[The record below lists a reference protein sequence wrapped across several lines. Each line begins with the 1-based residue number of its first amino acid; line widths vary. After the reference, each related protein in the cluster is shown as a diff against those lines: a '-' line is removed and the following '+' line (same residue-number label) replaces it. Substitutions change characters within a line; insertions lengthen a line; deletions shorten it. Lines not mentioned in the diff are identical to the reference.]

1 MTTGYVLCTYL
12 LPDFGKITET
22 TFRGKALRLN
32 RGFVLLPVWFISG
45 TLAVTWTTYLLAY
58 LFQHAASPLASANI
72 ISMSVFSLVSGLGI
86 YLRTGRRQELYEMQ
100 RLSKLMKKSG
110 QTKEMQA
117 GSKSDALSHKQEKGL
132 SQESLQGFK
141 RVTGWCRTQFSML
154 TAGEVVFIAAVI
166 ALVGRLMWRTFFVSE
181 GTLYVGLS
189 VFSDFAP
196 HLGMIRSFSLGNN
209 FPTAYS
215 HYAGEDIRYH
225 FMFQFLAGNLEFLGL
240 RLDWAFNLPSALSL
254 ISVFLLLYVLAVR
267 LSGSRMAGYLSALF
281 FAFRCSPSFFSY
293 LAEIPKGTSVGDA
306 LRANIGFIGYTTH
319 EDWGLW
325 NLNVYCNQRHLAFGI
340 CALLLVIHLFI
351 PHLYAMAER
360 WKQIQPEE
368 NGMQQNNE
376 GFFATAGTF
385 LKFSLFSAEGWKAE
399 SYLRPVVLG
408 ILLGLTAFW
417 NGATLLATIMVL
429 FMLAVVSDRRV
440 EYLITAIITTVLS
453 LVQNNFFMEGLAVG
467 GAKFQFGFIA
477 ENTTLFGTLDYI
489 VRLTGILFL
498 VLFVAFAV
506 VKGVRRWILVAFS
519 APFVFSFLVSLTID
533 VTVNHKY
540 IMVSIML
547 MNIFAAILLVKLFAM
562 KNTMIRILCCG
573 LVVLM
578 TITGFYDFNM
588 VMKRNHPDYNL
599 KFSMEDP
606 LVEWIDEN
614 TTSQDVF
621 LTPYYALSRAV
632 MGGAMLFEGHG
643 YYPMTAGYDTNKR
656 YALTREMY
664 EASSVRELQ
673 GLIEENGIDYII
685 IDIDARQSMDYE
697 LNEAV
702 FDAAYEKVYVEGDG
716 EWMLSI
722 YDTSKPL

>member
-1 MTTGYVLCTYL
+1 MLGWLYLLICMTTGYVLCTYL
-12 LPDFGKITET
+12 LPDLEKLTET
-22 TFRGKALRLN
+22 SFRGKVIKLN
-32 RGFVLLPVWFISG
+32 RGFLLLPAWFVSG
-45 TLAVTWTTYLLAY
+45 TLVVTWTSYLLAY
-58 LFQHAASPLASANI
+58 MFQIADSPLAVANS
-72 ISMSVFSLVSGLGI
+72 ISLSVFAVVSVLGI
-86 YLRTGRRQELYEMQ
+86 WLQFRR
-100 RLSKLMKKSG
+100 KKEWNMRH
-110 QTKEMQA
+110 QLA
-117 GSKSDALSHKQEKGL
+117 R
-132 SQESLQGFK
+132 F
-141 RVTGWCRTQFSML
+141 
-154 TAGEVVFIAAVI
+154 TAGEIIFLAAVLF
-166 ALVGRLMWRTFFVSE
+166 LVVRLMSRTFFVAE

-209 FPTAYS
+209 FPTVYS

-225 FMFQFLAGNLEFLGL
+225 FMFQFLAGNLEFLGM
-240 RLDWAFNLPSALSL
+240 RLDWAFNLPSALSM
-254 ISVFLLLYVLAVR
+254 ISVFSLLYVLAVR
-267 LSGSRMAGYLSALF
+267 LAGNRAAGYLSALF

-293 LAEIPKGTSVGDA
+293 LAEIPKGTPVRET
-306 LRANIGFIGYTTH
+306 LRSNIGFIGYTTH

-340 CALLLVIHLFI
+340 CALLLVLHLFI

-360 WKQIQPEE
+360 WQKRQAAGH
-368 NGMQQNNE
+368 GML
-376 GFFATAGTF
+376 ATVGDF
-385 LKFSLFSAEGWKAE
+385 LKFSLFSIDGWKAE

-408 ILLGLTAFW
+408 VLLGLTAFW
-417 NGATLLATIMVL
+417 NGATLLATIMIL

-453 LVQNNFFMEGLAVG
+453 LIQNNFFMEGLAVG
-467 GAKFQFGFIA
+467 GAQLQFGFIA

-489 VRLTGILFL
+489 ARLTGILFL

-562 KNTMIRILCCG
+562 KNAVVKMLCIG
-573 LVVLM
+573 LVFLM
-578 TITGFYDFNM
+578 TITGFYDYLT
-588 VMKRNHPDYNL
+588 VIKRNHPDYNL

-606 LVEWIDEN
+606 LVDWIDEN

-656 YALTREMY
+656 YALTKEMY

-685 IDIDARQSMDYE
+685 IDIDARQSMDYT

>member
-1 MTTGYVLCTYL
+1 VIRVLGLFYVIICMTTGYVLCTYL
-12 LPDFGKITET
+12 LPDLEKITET
-22 TFRGKALRLN
+22 SFSGRSIRLN
-32 RGFVLLPVWFISG
+32 RGFVLLPAWFVSG
-45 TLAVTWTTYLLAY
+45 TLVVTWTSYLLAY
-58 LFQHAASPLASANI
+58 MFQTSESALAIADG
-72 ISMSVFSLVSGLGI
+72 ISMSVYAVVSVLGI
-86 YLRTGRRQELYEMQ
+86 LLQIRRKKEWCMKAQLT
-100 RLSKLMKKSG
+100 RLTSG
-110 QTKEMQA
+110 EIVFFT
-117 GSKSDALSHKQEKGL
+117 L
-132 SQESLQGFK
+132 
-141 RVTGWCRTQFSML
+141 
-154 TAGEVVFIAAVI
+154 VVC
-166 ALVGRLMWRTFFVSE
+166 LVCRLMWRTFFVAD

-209 FPTAYS
+209 FPTVYS

-225 FMFQFLAGNLEFLGL
+225 FMFQFLAGNLEFLGM
-240 RLDWAFNLPSALSL
+240 RLDWAFNLPSALSM
-254 ISVFLLLYVLAVR
+254 ISVFSLLYVLAVR
-267 LSGSRMAGYLSALF
+267 LSGIRAVGYLSGVF

-293 LAEIPKGTSVGDA
+293 LAEVPKGASVREA
-306 LRANIGFIGYTTH
+306 LRTNIGFIGYTTH

-340 CALLLVIHLFI
+340 CALLLVLHLFI

-360 WKQIQPEE
+360 WQKRQEMMATGRGVRRSKE
-368 NGMQQNNE
+368 GLVE
-376 GFFATAGTF
+376 TAGGFF
-385 LKFSLFSAEGWKAE
+385 KFSLFSVDGWKAE
-399 SYLRPVVLG
+399 DYLRPVILG
-408 ILLGLTAFW
+408 VLLGLTAFW

-429 FMLAVVSDRRV
+429 FVLAIVSDRRV

-477 ENTTLFGTLDYI
+477 ENTALFGTLDYI
-489 VRLTGILFL
+489 ARLTGILFL
-498 VLFVAFAV
+498 VLFVAFAI
-506 VKGVRRWILVAFS
+506 VKGVERWVLVAFS
-519 APFVFSFLVSLTID
+519 APFVFSFFVSLTID

-547 MNIFAAILLVKLFAM
+547 MNIFAAILLVKLFTM
-562 KNTMIRILCCG
+562 KNVVIKLLCIV
-573 LVVLM
+573 LVFLM
-578 TITGFYDFNM
+578 TVTGFYDYRT
-588 VMKRNHPDYNL
+588 VIKRNHPDYNL

-606 LVEWIDEN
+606 LVDWIDTN
-614 TTSQDVF
+614 TTAQDVF

-632 MGGAMLFEGHG
+632 LGGAMLFEGHG

-656 YALTREMY
+656 YALTKEMY

-673 GLIEENGIDYII
+673 GLIEENEIDYII
-685 IDIDARQSMDYE
+685 IDIDARQSADYE

>member
-1 MTTGYVLCTYL
+1 MLGWLYLLICMTTGYVLCTYL
-12 LPDFGKITET
+12 LPDLEKLTET
-22 TFRGKALRLN
+22 SFRGKVIKLN
-32 RGFVLLPVWFISG
+32 RGFLLLPAWFVSG
-45 TLAVTWTTYLLAY
+45 TLVVTWTSYLLAY
-58 LFQHAASPLASANI
+58 MFQTADSPLAVANS
-72 ISMSVFSLVSGLGI
+72 ISLSVFAVVSVLGI
-86 YLRTGRRQELYEMQ
+86 WLQFRR
-100 RLSKLMKKSG
+100 KKEWNMRH
-110 QTKEMQA
+110 QLA
-117 GSKSDALSHKQEKGL
+117 R
-132 SQESLQGFK
+132 F
-141 RVTGWCRTQFSML
+141 
-154 TAGEVVFIAAVI
+154 TAGEIIFLAAVLF
-166 ALVGRLMWRTFFVSE
+166 LVVRLMSRTFFVAE

-209 FPTAYS
+209 FPTVYS

-225 FMFQFLAGNLEFLGL
+225 FMFQFLAGNLEFLGM
-240 RLDWAFNLPSALSL
+240 RLDWAFNLPSALSM
-254 ISVFLLLYVLAVR
+254 ISVFSLLYVLAVR
-267 LSGSRMAGYLSALF
+267 LAGNRAAGYLSALF

-293 LAEIPKGTSVGDA
+293 LAEIPKGTPVRET
-306 LRANIGFIGYTTH
+306 LRSNIGFIGYTTH

-340 CALLLVIHLFI
+340 CALLLVLHLFI

-360 WKQIQPEE
+360 WRNRKAAGH
-368 NGMQQNNE
+368 GML
-376 GFFATAGTF
+376 ATVGDF
-385 LKFSLFSAEGWKAE
+385 LKFSLFSIDGWKAE

-408 ILLGLTAFW
+408 VLLGLTAFW
-417 NGATLLATIMVL
+417 NGATLLATIMIL

-453 LVQNNFFMEGLAVG
+453 LIQNNFFMEGLAVG
-467 GAKFQFGFIA
+467 GAQLQFGFIA

-489 VRLTGILFL
+489 ARLTGILFL

-562 KNTMIRILCCG
+562 KNAVVKILCIG
-573 LVVLM
+573 LVFLM
-578 TITGFYDFNM
+578 TITGFYDYLT
-588 VMKRNHPDYNL
+588 VIKRNHPDYNL

-606 LVEWIDEN
+606 LVDWIDEN

-656 YALTREMY
+656 YALTKEMY

-685 IDIDARQSMDYE
+685 IDIDARQSMDYT

>member
-1 MTTGYVLCTYL
+1 MLGLLYLLICMTTGYVLCTYL
-12 LPDFGKITET
+12 LPDLEMITET
-22 TFRGKALRLN
+22 TFRGKSIRLN
-32 RGFVLLPVWFISG
+32 RGFVLMPAWFVSG
-45 TLAVTWTTYLLAY
+45 TLIVSWTTYLLAY
-58 LFQHAASPLASANI
+58 LFQTAPSPLAVANSI
-72 ISMSVFSLVSGLGI
+72 ALSVFAVVSALGI
-86 YLRTGRRQELYEMQ
+86 L
-100 RLSKLMKKSG
+100 
-110 QTKEMQA
+110 
-117 GSKSDALSHKQEKGL
+117 
-132 SQESLQGFK
+132 LQFK
-141 RVTGWCRTQFSML
+141 RKKEWNMRHQLSRL
-154 TAGEVVFIAAVI
+154 TAGEIVFLAAVVC
-166 ALVGRLMWRTFFVSE
+166 LVIRLMWRTFFVSD

-209 FPTAYS
+209 FPTVYS

-225 FMFQFLAGNLEFLGL
+225 FMFQFLAGNLEFLGM
-240 RLDWAFNLPSALSL
+240 RLDWAFNLPSALSM
-254 ISVFLLLYVLAVR
+254 ISVFSLLYVLAVR
-267 LSGSRMAGYLSALF
+267 LSGNRLAGYLSALF

-293 LAEIPKGTSVGDA
+293 LAEVPKGTPVRDA

-340 CALLLVIHLFI
+340 CALLLVLHLFI

-360 WKQIQPEE
+360 W
-368 NGMQQNNE
+368 QNRQAVVTGSGSQKNKT
-376 GFFATAGTF
+376 GILATAGEF
-385 LKFSLFSAEGWKAE
+385 LKFSLFSIDGWKAE
-399 SYLRPVVLG
+399 AYLRPVVLG
-408 ILLGLTAFW
+408 VLLGLTAFW

-429 FMLAVVSDRRV
+429 FVLAIVSDRRV

-453 LVQNNFFMEGLAVG
+453 LIQNNFFMEGLAVG

-477 ENTTLFGTLDYI
+477 ENTTLFGTIDYI
-489 VRLTGILFL
+489 ARLTGILFL
-498 VLFVAFAV
+498 VLFAAFAV
-506 VKGVRRWILVAFS
+506 VKGVRRWVLVAFS
-519 APFVFSFLVSLTID
+519 APFVFSFFVSLTID

-562 KNTMIRILCCG
+562 KNAVIKILCCG
-573 LVVLM
+573 LVILM
-578 TITGFYDFNM
+578 TITGFYDYRT
-588 VMKRNHPDYNL
+588 VIKRNHPDYNL

-606 LVEWIDEN
+606 LVDWIDEN

-656 YALTREMY
+656 YALTKEMY

>member
-12 LPDFGKITET
+12 LPDFKKITET
-22 TFRGKALRLN
+22 TFRGTSIRLN
-32 RGFVLLPVWFISG
+32 CGFVLLPAWFVSG
-45 TLAVTWTTYLLAY
+45 TLAVTWTSYLLAY
-58 LFQHAASPLASANI
+58 SFHNFASPLATANI
-72 ISMSVFSLVSGLGI
+72 ISMSVFSLVSVLGI
-86 YLRTGRRQELYEMQ
+86 YLQSGRRKERHMMQQFSKRTESRLRGAEAQAVSKYAELNHTQ
-100 RLSKLMKKSG
+100 SKG
-110 QTKEMQA
+110 VVPR
-117 GSKSDALSHKQEKGL
+117 GL
-132 SQESLQGFK
+132 QWFK
-141 RVTGWCRTQFSML
+141 RIDGWCRRQYSML
-154 TAGEVVFIAAVI
+154 TAGEIVFISAVI
-166 ALVGRLMWRTFFVSE
+166 GLVSLLMWRTFFVKE

-209 FPTAYS
+209 FPTVYS

-225 FMFQFLAGNLEFLGL
+225 FMFQFLAGNLEFLGM
-240 RLDWAFNLPSALSL
+240 RLDWAFNLPSALSM
-254 ISVFLLLYVLAVR
+254 ISVFSLLYVLAVR
-267 LSGSRMAGYLSALF
+267 LAGKRAVGYLSALF
-281 FAFRCSPSFFSY
+281 FAFRCSPSIFSY
-293 LAEIPKGTSVGDA
+293 LAEVPKGTSVWEA
-306 LRANIGFIGYTTH
+306 LRMNIGFIGYTTH

-340 CALLLVIHLFI
+340 CALLLVLHLFI

-360 WKQIQPEE
+360 WQKRQAA
-368 NGMQQNNE
+368 GDRML
-376 GFFATAGTF
+376 ATAGDF
-385 LKFSLFSAEGWKAE
+385 LKFSLFSADGWKAE

-408 ILLGLTAFW
+408 VLLGLTAFW

-429 FMLAVVSDRRV
+429 FVLAIVSDRRV
-440 EYLITAIITTVLS
+440 EYLITAVITTVLS
-453 LVQNNFFMEGLAVG
+453 LIQNNFFMEGLAVG

-477 ENTTLFGTLDYI
+477 ENTTMFGTLDYI

-498 VLFVAFAV
+498 VLFAAFAV
-506 VKGVRRWILVAFS
+506 VKGVRRWILVAFA

-547 MNIFAAILLVKLFAM
+547 MNIFAAILLVKLFTM

-573 LVVLM
+573 IIVLM
-578 TITGFYDFNM
+578 TITGFYDFCT
-588 VMKRNHPDYNL
+588 VMKRNHPNYNL
-599 KFSMEDP
+599 QFAMEDP

-656 YALTREMY
+656 YALTKEMY

-716 EWMLSI
+716 EWLLSI
-722 YDTSKPL
+722 YDTAKPL

>member
-12 LPDFGKITET
+12 LPDLEKITET
-22 TFRGKALRLN
+22 TFRGNTIRLS
-32 RGFVLLPVWFISG
+32 RGFVLLPAWFVSG
-45 TLAVTWTTYLLAY
+45 TLAVTWTTYLLAF
-58 LFQHAASPLASANI
+58 LFQRSDSPLIPANAL
-72 ISMSVFSLVSGLGI
+72 SMSVYAVVSVLGI
-86 YLRTGRRQELYEMQ
+86 WLQFRRKREGNLRNQL
-100 RLSKLMKKSG
+100 
-110 QTKEMQA
+110 
-117 GSKSDALSHKQEKGL
+117 AL
-132 SQESLQGFK
+132 
-141 RVTGWCRTQFSML
+141 L
-154 TAGEVVFIAAVI
+154 TAGEILFLTAVVC
-166 ALVGRLMWRTFFVSE
+166 LVGSLMWRTFFVSDE
-181 GTLYVGLS
+181 TLYVGLS

-209 FPTAYS
+209 FPTVYS

-225 FMFQFLAGNLEFLGL
+225 FMFQFLAGNLEFLGM

-254 ISVFLLLYVLAVR
+254 ISVFSLLYVLAVR
-267 LSGSRMAGYLSALF
+267 LSGIRLVGYLSALL

-293 LAEIPKGTSVGDA
+293 LAEIPKGTSVLEA
-306 LRANIGFIGYTTH
+306 LANNIGFIGYTTH

-340 CALLLVIHLFI
+340 CALLLVLHLFL
-351 PHLYAMAER
+351 PHLFAMAER
-360 WKQIQPEE
+360 WQNRQMAGSNVQKKQQ
-368 NGMQQNNE
+368 GL
-376 GFFATAGTF
+376 FATAGEF
-385 LKFSLFSAEGWKAE
+385 LKFSLFSVEGWKAE
-399 SYLRPVVLG
+399 AYLRPAVLG
-408 ILLGLTAFW
+408 VLLGLTAFW

-429 FMLAVVSDRRV
+429 FVLAMVSDRRI

-453 LVQNNFFMEGLAVG
+453 LIQNNFFMEGLAVG

-489 VRLTGILFL
+489 ARLTGILFL
-498 VLFVAFAV
+498 VLFAAFAV
-506 VKGVRRWILVAFS
+506 VKGVKRWVLVAFA
-519 APFVFSFLVSLTID
+519 APFVFSFCVSLTVD

-540 IMVSIML
+540 IMVSVML
-547 MNIFAAILLVKLFAM
+547 MNIFAAILLVKLFSM
-562 KNTMIRILCCG
+562 KNSVIRILCCG
-573 LVVLM
+573 IVVLM
-578 TITGFYDFNM
+578 TITGFYDFCT
-588 VMKRNHPDYNL
+588 VMKRNHPNYNL
-599 KFSMEDP
+599 QFATEDP

-632 MGGAMLFEGHG
+632 LGGAMLFEGHA

-685 IDIDARQSMDYE
+685 IDIDARQSADYE

-702 FDAAYEKVYVEGDG
+702 FDAAYEKVYAEGDG

-722 YDTSKPL
+722 YDTSRPLTTE

>member
-1 MTTGYVLCTYL
+1 MLGVFYLLICMTTGYVLCTYL
-12 LPDFGKITET
+12 LPDLEKITET
-22 TFRGKALRLN
+22 TFRGNPFEVN
-32 RGFVLLPVWFISG
+32 RGFVLIPAWFFSG
-45 TLAVTWTTYLLAY
+45 TLVVTWTTYLLAY
-58 LFQHAASPLASANI
+58 LFQRSASPLTVANAV
-72 ISMSVFSLVSGLGI
+72 SMSIFTIVSVLGI
-86 YLRTGRRQELYEMQ
+86 LLQIR
-100 RLSKLMKKSG
+100 K
-110 QTKEMQA
+110 
-117 GSKSDALSHKQEKGL
+117 KQEWSLRHQLSRLTKG
-132 SQESLQGFK
+132 EI
-141 RVTGWCRTQFSML
+141 
-154 TAGEVVFIAAVI
+154 VFLLAVGY
-166 ALVGRLMWRTFFVSE
+166 LVCRLMWRTFFVKE
-181 GTLYVGLS
+181 GVLSVGLS

-209 FPTAYS
+209 FPTMYS

-225 FMFQFLAGNLEFLGL
+225 FMFQFLAGNLEFLGM

-254 ISVFLLLYVLAVR
+254 ISVFSLLYVLAVR
-267 LSGSRMAGYLSALF
+267 LSGIRAVGYLSALF

-293 LAEIPKGTSVGDA
+293 LAEVPKGMSVRDA
-306 LRANIGFIGYTTH
+306 LWMNIGFIGYTTH

-340 CALLLVIHLFI
+340 CALLLVLHLFI
-351 PHLYAMAER
+351 PHLYVMAER
-360 WKQIQPEE
+360 WQRR
-368 NGMQQNNE
+368 E
-376 GFFATAGTF
+376 GLLTDTESGACEAHAGRRVNVAMNF
-385 LKFSLFSAEGWKAE
+385 LQFSLFSADGWKAE

-408 ILLGLTAFW
+408 VLLGLTAFW

-429 FMLAVVSDRRV
+429 FVLAMVSDRRL
-440 EYLITAIITTVLS
+440 EYLITAILTTLLS

-489 VRLTGILFL
+489 ARLTGVLFL

-506 VKGVRRWILVAFS
+506 VKGVKRWILVAFS
-519 APFVFSFLVSLTID
+519 APFVFSFLVSLTVD

-547 MNIFAAILLVKLFAM
+547 MNIFAAILIVKLFVM
-562 KNTMIRILCCG
+562 KNIAMRILCVG

-578 TITGFYDFNM
+578 TITGFYDYRT
-588 VMKRNHPDYNL
+588 VIKRNHPDYNL

-606 LVEWIDEN
+606 LVDWIDEN

-656 YALTREMY
+656 YALTKEMY

-685 IDIDARQSMDYE
+685 IDIDARQSQDYA

-722 YDTSKPL
+722 YDTSRPL

>member
-1 MTTGYVLCTYL
+1 MLGLLYLLICMTTGYVLCTYL
-12 LPDFGKITET
+12 LPDLEMITET
-22 TFRGKALRLN
+22 TFRGKSIRLN
-32 RGFVLLPVWFISG
+32 RGFVLIPAWFVSG
-45 TLAVTWTTYLLAY
+45 TLIVSWTTYLLAY
-58 LFQHAASPLASANI
+58 LFQTAPSPLAVANSI
-72 ISMSVFSLVSGLGI
+72 ALSVFGVVSALGI
-86 YLRTGRRQELYEMQ
+86 L
-100 RLSKLMKKSG
+100 
-110 QTKEMQA
+110 
-117 GSKSDALSHKQEKGL
+117 
-132 SQESLQGFK
+132 LQFK
-141 RVTGWCRTQFSML
+141 RKKEWNMRHQLSRL
-154 TAGEVVFIAAVI
+154 TAGEIVFLAAVVC
-166 ALVGRLMWRTFFVSE
+166 LVIRLMWRTFFVSD

-209 FPTAYS
+209 FPTVYS

-225 FMFQFLAGNLEFLGL
+225 FMFQFLAGNLEFLGM
-240 RLDWAFNLPSALSL
+240 RLDWAFNLPSALSM
-254 ISVFLLLYVLAVR
+254 ISVFSLLYVLAVR
-267 LSGSRMAGYLSALF
+267 LSGNRLAGYLSALF

-293 LAEIPKGTSVGDA
+293 LAEVPKGTPVRDA

-340 CALLLVIHLFI
+340 CALLLVLHLFI

-360 WKQIQPEE
+360 W
-368 NGMQQNNE
+368 QNRQAVVTGSGSQKNKT
-376 GFFATAGTF
+376 GILATAGEF
-385 LKFSLFSAEGWKAE
+385 LKFSLFSIDGWKAE
-399 SYLRPVVLG
+399 AYLRPVVLG
-408 ILLGLTAFW
+408 VLLGLTAFW

-429 FMLAVVSDRRV
+429 FVLAIVSDRRV

-453 LVQNNFFMEGLAVG
+453 LIQNNFFMEGLAVG

-477 ENTTLFGTLDYI
+477 ENTTLFGTIDYI
-489 VRLTGILFL
+489 ARLTGILFL
-498 VLFVAFAV
+498 VLFAAFAV
-506 VKGVRRWILVAFS
+506 VKGVRRWVLVAFS
-519 APFVFSFLVSLTID
+519 APFVFSFFVSLTID

-562 KNTMIRILCCG
+562 KNAVIKILCCG
-573 LVVLM
+573 LVILM
-578 TITGFYDFNM
+578 TITGFYDYRT
-588 VMKRNHPDYNL
+588 VIKRNHPDFNL

-606 LVEWIDEN
+606 LVDWIDEN

-656 YALTREMY
+656 YALTKEMY

>member
-1 MTTGYVLCTYL
+1 MQVPEGMVIRVLGLLYLLICMTTGYVLCTYL
-12 LPDFGKITET
+12 LPDLETITET
-22 TFRGKALRLN
+22 TFRGKKIQLN
-32 RGFVLLPVWFISG
+32 RGFVLLPAWFVSG
-45 TLAVTWTTYLLAY
+45 TLVVTWTTYLLAY
-58 LFQHAASPLASANI
+58 LFQTAAAPLAVANS
-72 ISMSVFSLVSGLGI
+72 ISLSVYAVISVLGI
-86 YLRTGRRQELYEMQ
+86 WLQCRRKKEWNMRHQ
-100 RLSKLMKKSG
+100 LS
-110 QTKEMQA
+110 
-117 GSKSDALSHKQEKGL
+117 
-132 SQESLQGFK
+132 
-141 RVTGWCRTQFSML
+141 RL
-154 TAGEVVFIAAVI
+154 TAGEIIFLAVVVCLVI
-166 ALVGRLMWRTFFVSE
+166 RLMWRTFFVSE

-209 FPTAYS
+209 FPTVYS

-225 FMFQFLAGNLEFLGL
+225 FMFQFLAGNLEFLGM
-240 RLDWAFNLPSALSL
+240 RLDWAFNLPSALSMV
-254 ISVFLLLYVLAVR
+254 SVFSLLYVLAVR
-267 LSGSRMAGYLSALF
+267 LSGNRAAGYLSALF

-293 LAEIPKGTSVGDA
+293 LAEMPKGISVLEA
-306 LRANIGFIGYTTH
+306 LKRNIGFIGYTTN

-340 CALLLVIHLFI
+340 CALLLVLHLFI
-351 PHLYAMAER
+351 PCLYAMAER
-360 WKQIQPEE
+360 WQRRQAAEGE
-368 NGMQQNNE
+368 VRMSQQGMLAAV
-376 GFFATAGTF
+376 GDF
-385 LKFSLFSAEGWKAE
+385 LKFSLFSVDGWRAE

-429 FMLAVVSDRRV
+429 FVLAIVSDRRI
-440 EYLITAIITTVLS
+440 EYLITAIITTALS

-477 ENTTLFGTLDYI
+477 ENTTFFGTVDYI
-489 VRLTGILFL
+489 ARLTGILFL
-498 VLFVAFAV
+498 VLFAAFAV
-506 VKGVRRWILVAFS
+506 VKGVRRWVLVAFA
-519 APFVFSFLVSLTID
+519 APFVFSFCVSLTID

-547 MNIFAAILLVKLFAM
+547 MNIFAAILLVKLFNM
-562 KNTMIRILCCG
+562 KNAVIRILCCG
-573 LVVLM
+573 IIVLM
-578 TITGFYDFNM
+578 TITGFYDYRT
-588 VMKRNHPDYNL
+588 VIKRNHPDYAL
-599 KFSMEDP
+599 QFAMEDP

-621 LTPYYALSRAV
+621 LTHHYALSRAV
-632 MGGAMLFEGHG
+632 LGGAMLFEGHA

-656 YALTREMY
+656 YALTKEMY

-673 GLIEENGIDYII
+673 GLIEENKIDYII
-685 IDIDARQSMDYE
+685 IDIDVRQSADYE

-702 FDAAYEKVYVEGDG
+702 FDAAYEKAYVEGDG

>member
-1 MTTGYVLCTYL
+1 MLGLLYLIICMTTGYVLCTYL
-12 LPDFGKITET
+12 LPDLEKITET
-22 TFRGKALRLN
+22 TFRGNTIRLS
-32 RGFVLLPVWFISG
+32 RGFVLLPAWFVSG
-45 TLAVTWTTYLLAY
+45 TLAVTWTTYLLAF
-58 LFQHAASPLASANI
+58 LFQRSDSPLIPANALS
-72 ISMSVFSLVSGLGI
+72 ISVYAVVSVLGI
-86 YLRTGRRQELYEMQ
+86 WLQFRRKREWTLRNQL
-100 RLSKLMKKSG
+100 
-110 QTKEMQA
+110 
-117 GSKSDALSHKQEKGL
+117 AL
-132 SQESLQGFK
+132 
-141 RVTGWCRTQFSML
+141 L
-154 TAGEVVFIAAVI
+154 TAGEILFLTAVVC
-166 ALVGRLMWRTFFVSE
+166 LVGSLMWRTFFVSDE
-181 GTLYVGLS
+181 TLYVGLS

-209 FPTAYS
+209 FPTVYS

-225 FMFQFLAGNLEFLGL
+225 FMFQFLAGNLEFLGM

-254 ISVFLLLYVLAVR
+254 ISVFSLLYVLAVR
-267 LSGSRMAGYLSALF
+267 LSGIRLVGYLSALL

-293 LAEIPKGTSVGDA
+293 LADIPKGTSVLEA
-306 LRANIGFIGYTTH
+306 LANNIGFIGYTTH

-340 CALLLVIHLFI
+340 CALLLVLHLFL
-351 PHLYAMAER
+351 PHLFAMAER
-360 WKQIQPEE
+360 WQNRQMADSNVRKKQQ
-368 NGMQQNNE
+368 GL
-376 GFFATAGTF
+376 FATAGEF
-385 LKFSLFSAEGWKAE
+385 LKFSLFSVEGWKAE
-399 SYLRPVVLG
+399 AYLRPAVLG
-408 ILLGLTAFW
+408 VLLGLTAFW

-429 FMLAVVSDRRV
+429 FVLAMVSDRRI

-453 LVQNNFFMEGLAVG
+453 LIQNNFFMEGLAVG

-489 VRLTGILFL
+489 ARLTGILFL
-498 VLFVAFAV
+498 VLFAAFAV
-506 VKGVRRWILVAFS
+506 VKGVKRWVLVAFA
-519 APFVFSFLVSLTID
+519 APFVFSFCVSLTVD

-540 IMVSIML
+540 IMVSVML
-547 MNIFAAILLVKLFAM
+547 MNIFAAILLVKLFSM
-562 KNTMIRILCCG
+562 KNSVIRILCCG
-573 LVVLM
+573 IVVLM
-578 TITGFYDFNM
+578 TITGFYDFCT
-588 VMKRNHPDYNL
+588 VMKRNHPNYNL
-599 KFSMEDP
+599 QFATEDP

-632 MGGAMLFEGHG
+632 LGGAMLFEGHA

-685 IDIDARQSMDYE
+685 IDIDARQSADYE

-702 FDAAYEKVYVEGDG
+702 FDAAYEKVYAEGDG

-722 YDTSKPL
+722 YDTSRPLTTE

>member
-12 LPDFGKITET
+12 LPDLEKITET
-22 TFRGKALRLN
+22 TFRGNTIRLS
-32 RGFVLLPVWFISG
+32 RGFVLLPAWFVSG
-45 TLAVTWTTYLLAY
+45 TLAVTWTTYLLAF
-58 LFQHAASPLASANI
+58 LFQRSDSPLIPANALS
-72 ISMSVFSLVSGLGI
+72 ISVYAVVSVLGI
-86 YLRTGRRQELYEMQ
+86 WLQFRRKREWTLRNQL
-100 RLSKLMKKSG
+100 
-110 QTKEMQA
+110 
-117 GSKSDALSHKQEKGL
+117 AL
-132 SQESLQGFK
+132 
-141 RVTGWCRTQFSML
+141 L
-154 TAGEVVFIAAVI
+154 TAGEILFLTAVVC
-166 ALVGRLMWRTFFVSE
+166 LVGSLMWRTFFVSDE
-181 GTLYVGLS
+181 TLYVGLS

-209 FPTAYS
+209 FPTVYS

-225 FMFQFLAGNLEFLGL
+225 FMFQFLAGNLEFLGM

-254 ISVFLLLYVLAVR
+254 ISVFSLLYVLAVR
-267 LSGSRMAGYLSALF
+267 LSGIRLVGYLSALL

-293 LAEIPKGTSVGDA
+293 LADIPKGTSVLEA
-306 LRANIGFIGYTTH
+306 LANNIGFIGYTTH

-340 CALLLVIHLFI
+340 CALLLVLHLFL
-351 PHLYAMAER
+351 PHLFAMAER
-360 WKQIQPEE
+360 WQNRQMAGSNVRKKQQ
-368 NGMQQNNE
+368 GL
-376 GFFATAGTF
+376 FATAGEF
-385 LKFSLFSAEGWKAE
+385 LKFSLFSVEGWKAE
-399 SYLRPVVLG
+399 AYLRPAVLG
-408 ILLGLTAFW
+408 VLLGLTAFW

-429 FMLAVVSDRRV
+429 FVLAMVSDRRI

-453 LVQNNFFMEGLAVG
+453 LIQNNFFMEGLAVG

-489 VRLTGILFL
+489 ARLTGILFL
-498 VLFVAFAV
+498 VLFAAFAV
-506 VKGVRRWILVAFS
+506 VKGVKRWVLVAFA
-519 APFVFSFLVSLTID
+519 APFVFSFCVSLTVD

-540 IMVSIML
+540 IMVSVML
-547 MNIFAAILLVKLFAM
+547 MNIFAAILLVKLFSM
-562 KNTMIRILCCG
+562 KNSVIRILCCG
-573 LVVLM
+573 IVVLM
-578 TITGFYDFNM
+578 TITGFYDFCT
-588 VMKRNHPDYNL
+588 VMKRNHPNYNL
-599 KFSMEDP
+599 QFATEDP

-632 MGGAMLFEGHG
+632 LGGAMLFEGHA

-685 IDIDARQSMDYE
+685 IDIDARQSADYE

-716 EWMLSI
+716 EWRLSI
-722 YDTSKPL
+722 YDTSRPLTTE

>member
-1 MTTGYVLCTYL
+1 MLCTYL
-12 LPDFGKITET
+12 LPDLEMITET
-22 TFRGKALRLN
+22 TFRGKELRLS
-32 RGFVLLPVWFISG
+32 RGFVLLPAWFVSG
-45 TLAVTWTTYLLAY
+45 TLVVTWTTYLLAY
-58 LFQHAASPLASANI
+58 LFQNADAPLAVANGISLSVYAVVSA
-72 ISMSVFSLVSGLGI
+72 LGI
-86 YLRTGRRQELYEMQ
+86 WLQCRRKKEWNMRHQ
-100 RLSKLMKKSG
+100 LS
-110 QTKEMQA
+110 
-117 GSKSDALSHKQEKGL
+117 
-132 SQESLQGFK
+132 
-141 RVTGWCRTQFSML
+141 RL
-154 TAGEVVFIAAVI
+154 TAGEIVFLAAVI
-166 ALVGRLMWRTFFVSE
+166 CLVISLMWRTFFVSD

-225 FMFQFLAGNLEFLGL
+225 FMFQFLAGNLEFLGM
-240 RLDWAFNLPSALSL
+240 RLDWAFNLPSALSM
-254 ISVFLLLYVLAVR
+254 ISVFSLLYVLAVR
-267 LSGSRMAGYLSALF
+267 LSGNRAAGYLSALF

-293 LAEIPKGTSVGDA
+293 LAEIPKGTSVKET
-306 LRANIGFIGYTTH
+306 LSANIGFIGYTTH

-340 CALLLVIHLFI
+340 CALLLVLHLFI
-351 PHLYAMAER
+351 PCLYAMAER
-360 WKQIQPEE
+360 WKCHQDEMITQSAVEKGKKTSD
-368 NGMQQNNE
+368 NRGRRTGNVAMD
-376 GFFATAGTF
+376 F
-385 LKFSLFSAEGWKAE
+385 LRFSLFSFDGWKAE

-429 FMLAVVSDRRV
+429 FVLAMVSDRRI

-453 LVQNNFFMEGLAVG
+453 LIQNNFFMEGLAVG
-467 GAKFQFGFIA
+467 GTKLQFGFIA
-477 ENTTLFGTLDYI
+477 ENTTFFGTVDYI
-489 VRLTGILFL
+489 ARLTGILFL
-498 VLFVAFAV
+498 VLFAAFAV
-506 VKGVRRWILVAFS
+506 VKGVRRWVLVAFS
-519 APFVFSFLVSLTID
+519 APFVFSFCVSLTID

-547 MNIFAAILLVKLFAM
+547 MNIFAAILLVKLFHM
-562 KNTMIRILCCG
+562 KNAVIKLLCCG
-573 LVVLM
+573 LIVLM
-578 TITGFYDFNM
+578 TITGFYDYCT
-588 VMKRNHPDYNL
+588 VMKRNHPNYNL
-599 KFSMEDP
+599 QFAMEDP

-632 MGGAMLFEGHG
+632 LGGAMLFEGHA

-685 IDIDARQSMDYE
+685 IDIDARQSADYE

>member
-1 MTTGYVLCTYL
+1 MLGLLYLIICMTTGYVLCTYL
-12 LPDFGKITET
+12 LPDLEKITET
-22 TFRGKALRLN
+22 TFRGNTIRLS
-32 RGFVLLPVWFISG
+32 RGFVLLPAWFVSG
-45 TLAVTWTTYLLAY
+45 TLAVTWTTYLLAF
-58 LFQHAASPLASANI
+58 LFQRSDSPLIPANAL
-72 ISMSVFSLVSGLGI
+72 SMSVYAVVSVLGI
-86 YLRTGRRQELYEMQ
+86 WLQFRRKREGNLRNQL
-100 RLSKLMKKSG
+100 
-110 QTKEMQA
+110 
-117 GSKSDALSHKQEKGL
+117 AL
-132 SQESLQGFK
+132 
-141 RVTGWCRTQFSML
+141 L
-154 TAGEVVFIAAVI
+154 TAGEILFLTAVVC
-166 ALVGRLMWRTFFVSE
+166 LVGSLMWRTFFVSDE
-181 GTLYVGLS
+181 TLYVGLS

-209 FPTAYS
+209 FPTVYS

-225 FMFQFLAGNLEFLGL
+225 FMFQFLAGNLEFLGM

-254 ISVFLLLYVLAVR
+254 ISVFSLLYVLAVR
-267 LSGSRMAGYLSALF
+267 LSGIRLVGYLSALL

-293 LAEIPKGTSVGDA
+293 LAEIPKGTSVLEA
-306 LRANIGFIGYTTH
+306 LANNIGFIGYTTH

-340 CALLLVIHLFI
+340 CALLLVLHLFL
-351 PHLYAMAER
+351 PHLFAMAER
-360 WKQIQPEE
+360 WQNRQMAGSNVQKKQQ
-368 NGMQQNNE
+368 GL
-376 GFFATAGTF
+376 FATAGEF
-385 LKFSLFSAEGWKAE
+385 LKFSLFSVEGWKAE
-399 SYLRPVVLG
+399 AYLRPAVLG
-408 ILLGLTAFW
+408 VLLGLTAFW

-429 FMLAVVSDRRV
+429 FVLAMVSDRRI

-453 LVQNNFFMEGLAVG
+453 LIQNNFFMEGLAVG

-489 VRLTGILFL
+489 ARLTGILFL
-498 VLFVAFAV
+498 VLFAAFAV
-506 VKGVRRWILVAFS
+506 VKGVKRWVLVAFA
-519 APFVFSFLVSLTID
+519 APFVFSFCVSLTVD

-540 IMVSIML
+540 IMVSVML
-547 MNIFAAILLVKLFAM
+547 MNIFAAILLVKLFSM
-562 KNTMIRILCCG
+562 KNSVIRILCCG
-573 LVVLM
+573 IVVLM
-578 TITGFYDFNM
+578 TITGFYDFCT
-588 VMKRNHPDYNL
+588 VMKRNHPNYNL
-599 KFSMEDP
+599 QFATEDP

-632 MGGAMLFEGHG
+632 LGGAMLFEGHA

-685 IDIDARQSMDYE
+685 IDIDARQSADYE

-702 FDAAYEKVYVEGDG
+702 FDAAYEKVYAEGDG

-722 YDTSKPL
+722 YDTSRPLTTE

>member
-1 MTTGYVLCTYL
+1 MLGVLYLLICMTTGYVLCTYL
-12 LPDFGKITET
+12 LPDLEKLTET
-22 TFRGKALRLN
+22 TFRGNSLKLN
-32 RGFVLLPVWFISG
+32 RGFVLLPAWFFSG
-45 TLAVTWTTYLLAY
+45 TLVVTWTTYLLAY
-58 LFQHAASPLASANI
+58 LFQRSASPLTAANAV
-72 ISMSVFSLVSGLGI
+72 SMSIFAVVSALGI
-86 YLRTGRRQELYEMQ
+86 LLQIRRKQGWSMRHQLSRLTIGEIVFLSAVGYL
-100 RLSKLMKKSG
+100 
-110 QTKEMQA
+110 
-117 GSKSDALSHKQEKGL
+117 
-132 SQESLQGFK
+132 
-141 RVTGWCRTQFSML
+141 VC
-154 TAGEVVFIAAVI
+154 
-166 ALVGRLMWRTFFVSE
+166 RLMWRTFFVKE
-181 GTLYVGLS
+181 GVLSVGLS

-209 FPTAYS
+209 FPTMYS

-254 ISVFLLLYVLAVR
+254 ISVFLLLYVLAIR
-267 LSGSRMAGYLSALF
+267 LSGIRAVGYLSALL

-293 LAEIPKGTSVGDA
+293 LAEVPKGISIRDA
-306 LRANIGFIGYTTH
+306 LWMNIGFIGYTTH

-340 CALLLVIHLFI
+340 CALLLVLHLFI

-360 WKQIQPEE
+360 WQRDAMK
-368 NGMQQNNE
+368 
-376 GFFATAGTF
+376 AAGTETGAATEKKSVAGTVMEF
-385 LKFSLFSAEGWKAE
+385 LRFSLFSVDGWNTE

-408 ILLGLTAFW
+408 VLLGLTAFW

-429 FMLAVVSDRRV
+429 FVLAIVSDRRG

-489 VRLTGILFL
+489 ARLTGILFL

-506 VKGVRRWILVAFS
+506 VKGVRRWILIAFS
-519 APFVFSFLVSLTID
+519 APFVFSFFVSLTVD

-547 MNIFAAILLVKLFAM
+547 MNIFAAILIVKLFAM
-562 KNTMIRILCCG
+562 KNIAMRVLCVG
-573 LVVLM
+573 LVILM
-578 TITGFYDFNM
+578 TITGYYDYRT
-588 VMKRNHPDYNL
+588 VIKRNHPDYNL

-606 LVEWIDEN
+606 LVDWIDEN

-656 YALTREMY
+656 YALTKEMY
-664 EASSVRELQ
+664 EAASVWELQ

-685 IDIDARQSMDYE
+685 IDIDARQSADYE

-722 YDTSKPL
+722 YDTSLPLAVE

>member
-12 LPDFGKITET
+12 LPDLEKITET
-22 TFRGKALRLN
+22 TFFGRSIRIN
-32 RGFVLLPVWFISG
+32 RGFVLFPAWFISG
-45 TLAVTWTTYLLAY
+45 TLIVTWTSYLLAY
-58 LFQHAASPLASANI
+58 VFHNSESALAIANGF
-72 ISMSVFSLVSGLGI
+72 SMSLYAVVSALGI
-86 YLRTGRRQELYEMQ
+86 FLQIRR
-100 RLSKLMKKSG
+100 
-110 QTKEMQA
+110 
-117 GSKSDALSHKQEKGL
+117 
-132 SQESLQGFK
+132 K
-141 RVTGWCRTQFSML
+141 REWCLKNQLPRL
-154 TAGEVVFIAAVI
+154 TAGEIVFF
-166 ALVGRLMWRTFFVSE
+166 ALVICLVCRLMWRTFFVAD

-209 FPTAYS
+209 FPTVYS

-225 FMFQFLAGNLEFLGL
+225 FMFQFLAGNLEYLGM

-254 ISVFLLLYVLAVR
+254 VSVFSLLYVLAVR
-267 LSGSRMAGYLSALF
+267 LSGIRAVGYLSGLF

-293 LAEIPKGTSVGDA
+293 LAEIPKGTSVRDA

-340 CALLLVIHLFI
+340 CALLLVLHLFI
-351 PHLYAMAER
+351 PHLYAMAQR
-360 WKQIQPEE
+360 WQKQGGSEMTYGR
-368 NGMQQNNE
+368 NRM
-376 GFFATAGTF
+376 FATAERF
-385 LKFSLFSAEGWKAE
+385 LKFSLFSIDGWKTE

-408 ILLGLTAFW
+408 VLLGLTAFW

-429 FMLAVVSDRRV
+429 FVLAVVSDRRV
-440 EYLITAIITTVLS
+440 EYLITAVITTLLS

-498 VLFVAFAV
+498 VLLVAFAV
-506 VKGVRRWILVAFS
+506 VKGVERWTLIAFS
-519 APFVFSFLVSLTID
+519 APFVFSFLVSLTVD

-547 MNIFAAILLVKLFAM
+547 MNIFAAILLVKLFTM
-562 KNTMIRILCCG
+562 KNAVIKMLCVG
-573 LVVLM
+573 LVFLM
-578 TITGFYDFNM
+578 TVTGFYDYKT
-588 VMKRNHPDYNL
+588 VIKRNHPDYNL
-599 KFSMEDP
+599 KFAMEDP
-606 LVEWIDEN
+606 LVDWIDEN

-632 MGGAMLFEGHG
+632 LGGAMLFEGHA

-685 IDIDARQSMDYE
+685 IDIDARQSADYE

-702 FDAAYEKVYVEGDG
+702 FDAAYEKVYAEGDG
-716 EWMLSI
+716 DWMLSI
-722 YDTSKPL
+722 YDTSRPLAEQ

>member
-1 MTTGYVLCTYL
+1 MLGLLYLLICMTTGYVLCTYL
-12 LPDFGKITET
+12 LPDLEMITET
-22 TFRGKALRLN
+22 TFRGKSIRLN
-32 RGFVLLPVWFISG
+32 RGFVLIPAWFVSG
-45 TLAVTWTTYLLAY
+45 TLIVSWTTYLLAY
-58 LFQHAASPLASANI
+58 LFQTAPSPLAVANSI
-72 ISMSVFSLVSGLGI
+72 ALSVFGVVSALGI
-86 YLRTGRRQELYEMQ
+86 L
-100 RLSKLMKKSG
+100 
-110 QTKEMQA
+110 
-117 GSKSDALSHKQEKGL
+117 
-132 SQESLQGFK
+132 LQFK
-141 RVTGWCRTQFSML
+141 RKKEWNMRHQLSRL
-154 TAGEVVFIAAVI
+154 TAGEIVFLAAVVC
-166 ALVGRLMWRTFFVSE
+166 LVIRLMWRTFFVSD

-209 FPTAYS
+209 FPTVYS

-225 FMFQFLAGNLEFLGL
+225 FMFQFLAGNLEFLGM
-240 RLDWAFNLPSALSL
+240 RLDWAFNLPSALSM
-254 ISVFLLLYVLAVR
+254 ISVFSLLYVLAVR
-267 LSGSRMAGYLSALF
+267 LSGNRLAGYLSALF

-293 LAEIPKGTSVGDA
+293 LAEVPKGTPVRDA

-340 CALLLVIHLFI
+340 CALLLVLHLFI

-360 WKQIQPEE
+360 W
-368 NGMQQNNE
+368 QNRQAVVTGSGSQKNKT
-376 GFFATAGTF
+376 GILATAGEF
-385 LKFSLFSAEGWKAE
+385 LKFSLFSIDGWKAE
-399 SYLRPVVLG
+399 AYLRPVVLG
-408 ILLGLTAFW
+408 VLLGLTAFW

-429 FMLAVVSDRRV
+429 FVLAIVSDRRV

-453 LVQNNFFMEGLAVG
+453 LIQNNFFMEGLAVG

-477 ENTTLFGTLDYI
+477 ENTTLFGTIDYI
-489 VRLTGILFL
+489 ARLTGILFL
-498 VLFVAFAV
+498 VLFAAFAV
-506 VKGVRRWILVAFS
+506 VKGVRRWVLVAFS
-519 APFVFSFLVSLTID
+519 APFVFSFFVSLTID

-562 KNTMIRILCCG
+562 KNAVIKILCCG
-573 LVVLM
+573 LVILM
-578 TITGFYDFNM
+578 TITGFYDYRT
-588 VMKRNHPDYNL
+588 VIKRNHPDYNL

-606 LVEWIDEN
+606 LVDWIDEN

-656 YALTREMY
+656 YALTKEMY

>member
-1 MTTGYVLCTYL
+1 MLGVLYLLICMTTGYVLCTYL
-12 LPDFGKITET
+12 LPDLEKLTET
-22 TFRGKALRLN
+22 TFRGNPLKLN
-32 RGFVLLPVWFISG
+32 RGFVLLPAWFFCG
-45 TLAVTWTTYLLAY
+45 TLVVTWATYLFAY
-58 LFQHAASPLASANI
+58 LFQCLSSPLMVANAVTMGVFAL
-72 ISMSVFSLVSGLGI
+72 ISVLGI
-86 YLRTGRRQELYEMQ
+86 LLQFKK
-100 RLSKLMKKSG
+100 KLEWNMR
-110 QTKEMQA
+110 
-117 GSKSDALSHKQEKGL
+117 H
-132 SQESLQGFK
+132 
-141 RVTGWCRTQFSML
+141 QFARL
-154 TAGEVVFIAAVI
+154 TAGEVAF
-166 ALVGRLMWRTFFVSE
+166 LVVAGYLVCRLMWRTFFVKE
-181 GTLYVGLS
+181 GVLSVGLS

-209 FPTAYS
+209 FPTMYS

-225 FMFQFLAGNLEFLGL
+225 FMFQFLAGNLEFLGM

-254 ISVFLLLYVLAVR
+254 ISVVSLLYVLAVR
-267 LSGSRMAGYLSALF
+267 LSGIRAVGYLSALF

-293 LAEIPKGTSVGDA
+293 LAEVPKGMSVWDA
-306 LRANIGFIGYTTH
+306 LWMNIGFIGYTTH

-340 CALLLVIHLFI
+340 CALLLVLHLFI
-351 PHLYAMAER
+351 PCLYAMAER
-360 WKQIQPEE
+360 WQKKERLLIE
-368 NGMQQNNE
+368 NGFGESEVHE
-376 GFFATAGTF
+376 GNRVNVALEF
-385 LKFSLFSAEGWKAE
+385 LRFSLFSTDGWKAE
-399 SYLRPVVLG
+399 SYLRSVVLG
-408 ILLGLTAFW
+408 VLLGLTAFW
-417 NGATLLATIMVL
+417 NGATLLAAIMVL
-429 FMLAVVSDRRV
+429 FVLAMVSDRRL
-440 EYLITAIITTVLS
+440 EYLITAIITTLLS

-477 ENTTLFGTLDYI
+477 ENTTLLGTLDYI
-489 VRLTGILFL
+489 TRLTGVLFL

-506 VKGVRRWILVAFS
+506 IKGVRRWILVAFS
-519 APFVFSFLVSLTID
+519 APFVFSFFVSLTVD

-547 MNIFAAILLVKLFAM
+547 MNVFAAILIVKLFSM
-562 KNTMIRILCCG
+562 KNIAMRVLCVG
-573 LVVLM
+573 LVALM
-578 TITGFYDFNM
+578 TITGYYDYRT
-588 VMKRNHPDYNL
+588 VIKRNHPDYNL
-599 KFSMEDP
+599 KFAMVDP
-606 LVEWIDEN
+606 LVDWIDEN

-656 YALTREMY
+656 YALTKEMY

-685 IDIDARQSMDYE
+685 IDIDARQSQDYE

-722 YDTSKPL
+722 YDTSRPL

>member
-1 MTTGYVLCTYL
+1 MLGVLYLLICMTTGYVLCTYL
-12 LPDFGKITET
+12 LPDLEKLTET
-22 TFRGKALRLN
+22 TFRGESMKLN
-32 RGFVLLPVWFISG
+32 RGFVLLPAWFFSG
-45 TLAVTWTTYLLAY
+45 TLVVTWTTYLLAY
-58 LFQHAASPLASANI
+58 LFQHLASPLTAANAV
-72 ISMSVFSLVSGLGI
+72 SMSVFALVSVLGI
-86 YLRTGRRQELYEMQ
+86 LLQIRR
-100 RLSKLMKKSG
+100 
-110 QTKEMQA
+110 
-117 GSKSDALSHKQEKGL
+117 KQEWSMRHQL
-132 SQESLQGFK
+132 SRLT
-141 RVTGWCRTQFSML
+141 TG
-154 TAGEVVFIAAVI
+154 EIVFLAAVGY
-166 ALVGRLMWRTFFVSE
+166 LVCRLMWRTFFVKE
-181 GTLYVGLS
+181 GVLSVGLS

-209 FPTAYS
+209 FPTMYS

-225 FMFQFLAGNLEFLGL
+225 FMFQFLTGNLEFLGL

-254 ISVFLLLYVLAVR
+254 ISVFSLLYVLAVR
-267 LSGSRMAGYLSALF
+267 LSGIRAVGYFSALF

-293 LAEIPKGTSVGDA
+293 LAEVPKGTSVKDA
-306 LRANIGFIGYTTH
+306 LWMNIGFIGYTTH

-340 CALLLVIHLFI
+340 CALLLVLHLFV

-360 WKQIQPEE
+360 WQKRQEMLTV
-368 NGMQQNNE
+368 GAKSARNE
-376 GFFATAGTF
+376 VAERNTVNTAMEF
-385 LKFSLFSAEGWKAE
+385 LRFSLFSADGWKAE

-408 ILLGLTAFW
+408 LLLGLTAFW

-429 FMLAVVSDRRV
+429 FVLAIVSDRRV
-440 EYLITAIITTVLS
+440 EYLITAIITTLLS

-489 VRLTGILFL
+489 ARLTGILFL
-498 VLFVAFAV
+498 VLFAAFAV
-506 VKGVRRWILVAFS
+506 VKGVRRWILIAFS
-519 APFVFSFLVSLTID
+519 APFVFSFFVSLTVD

-547 MNIFAAILLVKLFAM
+547 MNIFAALLIVKLFAM
-562 KNTMIRILCCG
+562 KNTAMRVLCVG

-578 TITGFYDFNM
+578 TITGYYDYRT
-588 VMKRNHPDYNL
+588 VIKRNHPDYNL

-606 LVEWIDEN
+606 LVDWIDEN

-656 YALTREMY
+656 YALTKEMY

-685 IDIDARQSMDYE
+685 IDIDTRQSADYE

-722 YDTSKPL
+722 YDTSRPL

>member
-12 LPDFGKITET
+12 LPDLEKITENT
-22 TFRGKALRLN
+22 YSGRSMRLN
-32 RGFVLLPVWFISG
+32 RGFILLPAWFVSG
-45 TLAVTWTTYLLAY
+45 TLVVTWTSYLLAY
-58 LFQHAASPLASANI
+58 LFQSSQAALAIADG
-72 ISMSVFSLVSGLGI
+72 ISMGVYAVVSVLGI
-86 YLRTGRRQELYEMQ
+86 LLQIKKKKEWCLKGQFA
-100 RLSKLMKKSG
+100 RLTSG
-110 QTKEMQA
+110 EIIF
-117 GSKSDALSHKQEKGL
+117 L
-132 SQESLQGFK
+132 
-141 RVTGWCRTQFSML
+141 
-154 TAGEVVFIAAVI
+154 
-166 ALVGRLMWRTFFVSE
+166 ALVVCLVCRLMWRTFFVSD

-209 FPTAYS
+209 FPTVYS

-225 FMFQFLAGNLEFLGL
+225 FMFQFLAGNLEFLGM
-240 RLDWAFNLPSALSL
+240 RLDWAFNLPSALSM
-254 ISVFLLLYVLAVR
+254 ISVFSLLYVLAVR
-267 LSGSRMAGYLSALF
+267 LSGIRAVGYLSGLL

-293 LAEIPKGTSVGDA
+293 LAEIPKGTSVLDA

-340 CALLLVIHLFI
+340 CALLLVLHLFL
-351 PHLYAMAER
+351 PHLYAMADR
-360 WKQIQPEE
+360 WQKSRTSGQEKSGILQET
-368 NGMQQNNE
+368 GR
-376 GFFATAGTF
+376 F
-385 LKFSLFSAEGWKAE
+385 LRFSLFDLDGWKAE

-408 ILLGLTAFW
+408 VFLGLTAFW

-429 FMLAVVSDRRV
+429 FVLAIVSDRRV

-453 LVQNNFFMEGLAVG
+453 LVQNNFFMKGLAVG

-477 ENTTLFGTLDYI
+477 ENTSLFGTLDYI
-489 VRLTGILFL
+489 ARLTGILFL
-498 VLFVAFAV
+498 VLFAAFAV
-506 VKGVRRWILVAFS
+506 VKGAERWVLLAFS
-519 APFVFSFLVSLTID
+519 APFVFSFFVSLTVD

-547 MNIFAAILLVKLFAM
+547 MNIFAAILLVKLFTM
-562 KNTMIRILCCG
+562 KNVVIKLLCIT
-573 LVVLM
+573 LVFLM
-578 TITGFYDFNM
+578 TVTGFYDYKT
-588 VMKRNHPDYNL
+588 VIKRNHPDYNL

-606 LVEWIDEN
+606 LVDWIDEN
-614 TTSQDVF
+614 TTAQDVF

-632 MGGAMLFEGHG
+632 LGGAMLFEGHG

-656 YALTREMY
+656 YALTKEMY
-664 EASSVRELQ
+664 EASSVQELQ

-685 IDIDARQSMDYE
+685 IDIDARQSADYE

>member
-12 LPDFGKITET
+12 LPDLEMITET
-22 TFRGKALRLN
+22 TFRGKSIRLN
-32 RGFVLLPVWFISG
+32 RGFVLIPAWFVSG
-45 TLAVTWTTYLLAY
+45 TLIVSWTTYLLAY
-58 LFQHAASPLASANI
+58 LFQTAPSPLAVANSI
-72 ISMSVFSLVSGLGI
+72 ALSVFGVVSALGI
-86 YLRTGRRQELYEMQ
+86 L
-100 RLSKLMKKSG
+100 
-110 QTKEMQA
+110 
-117 GSKSDALSHKQEKGL
+117 
-132 SQESLQGFK
+132 LQFK
-141 RVTGWCRTQFSML
+141 RKKEWNMRHQLSRL
-154 TAGEVVFIAAVI
+154 TAGEIVFLAAVVC
-166 ALVGRLMWRTFFVSE
+166 LVIRLMWRTFFVSD

-209 FPTAYS
+209 FPTVYS

-225 FMFQFLAGNLEFLGL
+225 FMFQFLAGNLEFLGM
-240 RLDWAFNLPSALSL
+240 RLDWAFNLPSALSM
-254 ISVFLLLYVLAVR
+254 ISVFSLLYVLAVR
-267 LSGSRMAGYLSALF
+267 LSGNRLAGYLSALF

-293 LAEIPKGTSVGDA
+293 LAEVPKGTPVRDA

-340 CALLLVIHLFI
+340 CALLLVLHLFI

-360 WKQIQPEE
+360 W
-368 NGMQQNNE
+368 QNRQAVVTGSGSQKNKT
-376 GFFATAGTF
+376 GILATAGEF
-385 LKFSLFSAEGWKAE
+385 LKFSLFSIDGWKAE
-399 SYLRPVVLG
+399 AYLRPVVLG
-408 ILLGLTAFW
+408 VLLGLTAFW

-429 FMLAVVSDRRV
+429 FVLAIVSDRRV

-453 LVQNNFFMEGLAVG
+453 LIQNNFFMEGLAVG

-477 ENTTLFGTLDYI
+477 ENTTLFGTIDYI
-489 VRLTGILFL
+489 ARLTGILFL
-498 VLFVAFAV
+498 VLFAAFAV
-506 VKGVRRWILVAFS
+506 VKGVRRWVLVAFS
-519 APFVFSFLVSLTID
+519 APFVFSFFVSLTID

-562 KNTMIRILCCG
+562 KNAVIKILCCG
-573 LVVLM
+573 LVILM
-578 TITGFYDFNM
+578 TITGFYDYRT
-588 VMKRNHPDYNL
+588 VIKRNHPDFNL

-606 LVEWIDEN
+606 LVDWIDEN

-656 YALTREMY
+656 YALTKEMY

>member
-12 LPDFGKITET
+12 LPDLEMITET
-22 TFRGKALRLN
+22 TFRGKSIRLN
-32 RGFVLLPVWFISG
+32 RGFVLMPAWFVSG
-45 TLAVTWTTYLLAY
+45 TLIVSWTTYLLAY
-58 LFQHAASPLASANI
+58 LFQTAPSPLAVANSI
-72 ISMSVFSLVSGLGI
+72 ALSVFAVVSALGI
-86 YLRTGRRQELYEMQ
+86 L
-100 RLSKLMKKSG
+100 
-110 QTKEMQA
+110 
-117 GSKSDALSHKQEKGL
+117 
-132 SQESLQGFK
+132 LQFK
-141 RVTGWCRTQFSML
+141 RKKEWNMRHQLSRL
-154 TAGEVVFIAAVI
+154 TAGEIVFLAAVVC
-166 ALVGRLMWRTFFVSE
+166 LVIRLMWRTFFVSD

-209 FPTAYS
+209 FPTVYS

-225 FMFQFLAGNLEFLGL
+225 FMFQFLAGNLEFLGM
-240 RLDWAFNLPSALSL
+240 RLDWAFNLPSALSM
-254 ISVFLLLYVLAVR
+254 ISVFSLLYVLAVR
-267 LSGSRMAGYLSALF
+267 LSGNRLAGYLSALF

-293 LAEIPKGTSVGDA
+293 LAEVPKGTPVRDA

-340 CALLLVIHLFI
+340 CALLLVLHLFI

-360 WKQIQPEE
+360 W
-368 NGMQQNNE
+368 QNRQAVVTGSGSQKNKT
-376 GFFATAGTF
+376 GILATAGEF
-385 LKFSLFSAEGWKAE
+385 LKFSLFSIDGWKAE
-399 SYLRPVVLG
+399 AYLRPVVLG
-408 ILLGLTAFW
+408 VLLGLTAFW

-429 FMLAVVSDRRV
+429 FVLAIVSDRRV

-453 LVQNNFFMEGLAVG
+453 LIQNNFFMEGLAVG

-477 ENTTLFGTLDYI
+477 ENTTLFGTIDYI
-489 VRLTGILFL
+489 ARLTGILFL
-498 VLFVAFAV
+498 VLFAAFAV
-506 VKGVRRWILVAFS
+506 VKGVRRWVLVAFS
-519 APFVFSFLVSLTID
+519 APFVFSFFVSLTID

-562 KNTMIRILCCG
+562 KNAVIKILCCG
-573 LVVLM
+573 LVILM
-578 TITGFYDFNM
+578 TITGFYDYRT
-588 VMKRNHPDYNL
+588 VIKRNHPDYNL

-606 LVEWIDEN
+606 LVDWIDEN

-656 YALTREMY
+656 YALTKEMY

>member
-1 MTTGYVLCTYL
+1 VIRVLGLLYLLICMTTGYVLCTYL
-12 LPDFGKITET
+12 LPDLEKLTET
-22 TFRGKALRLN
+22 SFRGKVIKLN
-32 RGFVLLPVWFISG
+32 RGFLLLPAWFISG
-45 TLAVTWTTYLLAY
+45 TLVVTWTSYLMAY
-58 LFQHAASPLASANI
+58 LFQSTASPLAVGNG
-72 ISMSVFSLVSGLGI
+72 ISLSVFTVVSALGI
-86 YLRTGRRQELYEMQ
+86 WLQIRR
-100 RLSKLMKKSG
+100 KKEWNMRH
-110 QTKEMQA
+110 QLA
-117 GSKSDALSHKQEKGL
+117 R
-132 SQESLQGFK
+132 F
-141 RVTGWCRTQFSML
+141 
-154 TAGEVVFIAAVI
+154 TAGEIIFLAAVLF
-166 ALVGRLMWRTFFVSE
+166 LVVRLMWRTFFVAE

-209 FPTAYS
+209 FPTVYS

-240 RLDWAFNLPSALSL
+240 RLDWAFNLPSAFSM
-254 ISVFLLLYVLAVR
+254 ISVFSLLYVLAVR
-267 LSGSRMAGYLSALF
+267 LAGNRAAGYLSTLF

-293 LAEIPKGTSVGDA
+293 LAEIPKGTPVRETLQS
-306 LRANIGFIGYTTH
+306 NIGFIGYTTH

-340 CALLLVIHLFI
+340 CALLLVLHLFI

-360 WKQIQPEE
+360 WQQRQTAEH
-368 NGMQQNNE
+368 GML
-376 GFFATAGTF
+376 ATAGEF
-385 LKFSLFSAEGWKAE
+385 VKFSLFSIDGWKAE

-408 ILLGLTAFW
+408 VLLGLTAFW

-429 FMLAVVSDRRV
+429 FMLAVVSDHRV
-440 EYLITAIITTVLS
+440 EYLITAIITTALS

-489 VRLTGILFL
+489 ARLTGILFL
-498 VLFVAFAV
+498 VLLVAFAV

-547 MNIFAAILLVKLFAM
+547 MNIFAAILLVKLFTM
-562 KNTMIRILCCG
+562 KNAVIKILCCG

-578 TITGFYDFNM
+578 TITGFYDYKT
-588 VMKRNHPDYNL
+588 VMRRNHPDYNL

-606 LVEWIDEN
+606 LVDWIDEN

-621 LTPYYALSRAV
+621 LTHHYALSRAV

-656 YALTREMY
+656 YALTKEMF

-685 IDIDARQSMDYE
+685 IDIDTRQSMDYT

>member
-1 MTTGYVLCTYL
+1 MLYLLICMTTGYVLCTYL
-12 LPDFGKITET
+12 LPDLEKLTES
-22 TFRGKALRLN
+22 TFRGNPLTLN
-32 RGFVLLPVWFISG
+32 RGFVLLPAWFFSG
-45 TLAVTWTTYLLAY
+45 TLVVTWMTYLFAY
-58 LFQHAASPLASANI
+58 LFQHSASPLKSANAVA
-72 ISMSVFSLVSGLGI
+72 MSVFSLVSVLGI
-86 YLRTGRRQELYEMQ
+86 LLQFR
-100 RLSKLMKKSG
+100 KKSEWNMRH
-110 QTKEMQA
+110 Q
-117 GSKSDALSHKQEKGL
+117 LS
-132 SQESLQGFK
+132 
-141 RVTGWCRTQFSML
+141 RL
-154 TAGEVVFIAAVI
+154 TPGEIVFLLAV
-166 ALVGRLMWRTFFVSE
+166 AYLVCRLMWRTFFVKE
-181 GTLYVGLS
+181 GVLSVGLS

-209 FPTAYS
+209 FPTMYS

-267 LSGSRMAGYLSALF
+267 LSGIRAVGYLSTLF

-293 LAEIPKGTSVGDA
+293 LAEVPKGMSVRDA
-306 LRANIGFIGYTTH
+306 LWMNIGFIGYTTH

-340 CALLLVIHLFI
+340 CALLLVLHLFI
-351 PHLYAMAER
+351 PCLYAMAER
-360 WKQIQPEE
+360 WQRRQGMPAVDAEQKQSLVR
-368 NGMQQNNE
+368 M
-376 GFFATAGTF
+376 AVDF
-385 LKFSLFSAEGWKAE
+385 LNFSLLSADGWKAE

-408 ILLGLTAFW
+408 LLLGLTAFW

-429 FMLAVVSDRRV
+429 FVLAVVSDRRV
-440 EYLITAIITTVLS
+440 EYLITAVITTVLS
-453 LVQNNFFMEGLAVG
+453 LIQNNFFMEGLAVG

-489 VRLTGILFL
+489 ARLTGILFL
-498 VLFVAFAV
+498 VLFAAFAV
-506 VKGVRRWILVAFS
+506 VRGVRRWVLVAFS
-519 APFVFSFLVSLTID
+519 APFVFSFLVSLTVD

-547 MNIFAAILLVKLFAM
+547 MNIFAAILIVKLFAM
-562 KNTMIRILCCG
+562 KNIAMRILCVG

-578 TITGFYDFNM
+578 TITGYYDYRT
-588 VMKRNHPDYNL
+588 VIKRNHPDYNL

-606 LVEWIDEN
+606 LVDWIDEN

-656 YALTREMY
+656 YALTKEMY
-664 EASSVRELQ
+664 EADSVRELQ

-685 IDIDARQSMDYE
+685 VDIDARQSLDYE

-722 YDTSKPL
+722 YDTSLPLAAE

>member
-1 MTTGYVLCTYL
+1 MAGLLYLLICMTTGYVLCTYL
-12 LPDFGKITET
+12 LPDLERLTET
-22 TFRGKALRLN
+22 TFRGKALRMN
-32 RGFVLLPVWFISG
+32 RGFVLLPAWFFSG
-45 TLAVTWTTYLLAY
+45 TLVVTWATYLLAY
-58 LFQHAASPLASANI
+58 LFQHLASPLAVANAVT
-72 ISMSVFSLVSGLGI
+72 MSVFAVVSAAGILLQVRRKQGWNMRHQLSRLTMGEIVFLFAVGYLV
-86 YLRTGRRQELYEMQ
+86 
-100 RLSKLMKKSG
+100 
-110 QTKEMQA
+110 
-117 GSKSDALSHKQEKGL
+117 
-132 SQESLQGFK
+132 
-141 RVTGWCRTQFSML
+141 C
-154 TAGEVVFIAAVI
+154 
-166 ALVGRLMWRTFFVSE
+166 RLMWRTFFVSD

-209 FPTAYS
+209 FPTIYS

-254 ISVFLLLYVLAVR
+254 ISVFALLYVLAVR
-267 LSGSRMAGYLSALF
+267 LSGIRAVGYLSALL

-293 LAEIPKGTSVGDA
+293 LAEVPKGTSVRDA
-306 LRANIGFIGYTTH
+306 LRMNIGFIGYTTH

-340 CALLLVIHLFI
+340 CALLLVLHLLI
-351 PHLYAMAER
+351 PALYAMAER
-360 WKQIQPEE
+360 WQKRQERL
-368 NGMQQNNE
+368 NGSAAMD
-376 GFFATAGTF
+376 F
-385 LKFSLFSAEGWKAE
+385 LKFSLFSAEGWRAE

-408 ILLGLTAFW
+408 LLMGLTAFW

-429 FMLAVVSDRRV
+429 FVLAIVSDRRV
-440 EYLITAIITTVLS
+440 EYLITAILTTVLS
-453 LVQNNFFMEGLAVG
+453 LIQNNFFMEGLAVG

-477 ENTTLFGTLDYI
+477 ENTTLFGTIDYI
-489 VRLTGILFL
+489 ARLTGILFL
-498 VLFVAFAV
+498 VLFAAFAV
-506 VKGVRRWILVAFS
+506 VKGVKRWILVAFS
-519 APFVFSFLVSLTID
+519 APFVFSFFVSLTMD

-547 MNIFAAILLVKLFAM
+547 MNLFAAILIVKLFAM
-562 KNTMIRILCCG
+562 KNNAVRILCVG

-578 TITGFYDFNM
+578 TITGFYDYRT
-588 VMKRNHPDYNL
+588 VIKRNHPDYNL

-606 LVEWIDEN
+606 LVDWIDEN

-632 MGGAMLFEGHG
+632 LGGAMLFEGHG

-656 YALTREMY
+656 YALTKEMY

-685 IDIDARQSMDYE
+685 IDIDARQSADYE

-722 YDTSKPL
+722 YDTSRPLAAK

>member
-12 LPDFGKITET
+12 LPDLEMITET
-22 TFRGKALRLN
+22 TFRGKSIRLN
-32 RGFVLLPVWFISG
+32 RGFVLIPAWFVSG
-45 TLAVTWTTYLLAY
+45 TLIVSWTTYLLAY
-58 LFQHAASPLASANI
+58 LFQTAPSPLAVANSI
-72 ISMSVFSLVSGLGI
+72 ALSVFGVVSALGI
-86 YLRTGRRQELYEMQ
+86 L
-100 RLSKLMKKSG
+100 
-110 QTKEMQA
+110 
-117 GSKSDALSHKQEKGL
+117 
-132 SQESLQGFK
+132 LQFK
-141 RVTGWCRTQFSML
+141 RKKEWNMRHQLSRL
-154 TAGEVVFIAAVI
+154 TAGEIVFLAAVVC
-166 ALVGRLMWRTFFVSE
+166 LVIRLMWRTFFVSD

-209 FPTAYS
+209 FPTVYS

-225 FMFQFLAGNLEFLGL
+225 FMFQFLAGNLEFLGM
-240 RLDWAFNLPSALSL
+240 RLDWAFNLPSALSM
-254 ISVFLLLYVLAVR
+254 ISVFSLLYVLAVR
-267 LSGSRMAGYLSALF
+267 LSGNRLAGYLSALF

-293 LAEIPKGTSVGDA
+293 LAEVPKGTPVRDA

-340 CALLLVIHLFI
+340 CALLLVLHLFI

-360 WKQIQPEE
+360 W
-368 NGMQQNNE
+368 QNRQAVVTGSGSQKNKT
-376 GFFATAGTF
+376 GILATAGEF
-385 LKFSLFSAEGWKAE
+385 LKFSLFSIDGWKAE
-399 SYLRPVVLG
+399 AYLRPVVLG
-408 ILLGLTAFW
+408 VLLGLTAFW

-429 FMLAVVSDRRV
+429 FVLAIVSDRRV

-453 LVQNNFFMEGLAVG
+453 LIQNNFFMEGLAVG

-477 ENTTLFGTLDYI
+477 ENTTLFGTIDYI
-489 VRLTGILFL
+489 ARLTGILFL
-498 VLFVAFAV
+498 VLFAAFAV
-506 VKGVRRWILVAFS
+506 VKGVRRWVLVAFS
-519 APFVFSFLVSLTID
+519 APFVFSFFVSLTID

-562 KNTMIRILCCG
+562 KNAVIKILCCG
-573 LVVLM
+573 LVILM
-578 TITGFYDFNM
+578 TITGFYDYRT
-588 VMKRNHPDYNL
+588 VIKRNHPDYNL

-606 LVEWIDEN
+606 LVDWIDEN

-656 YALTREMY
+656 YALTKEMY

>member
-1 MTTGYVLCTYL
+1 MLGLLYLLICMTTGYVLCTYL
-12 LPDFGKITET
+12 LPGLEKITET
-22 TFRGKALRLN
+22 TFRGRTIKLN
-32 RGFVLLPVWFISG
+32 RGFVLLPAWFVSG
-45 TLAVTWTTYLLAY
+45 TLVVTWTSYLLAY
-58 LFQHAASPLASANI
+58 LFQTAASPLAIANS
-72 ISMSVFSLVSGLGI
+72 ISMSVFAVVSVFGIWLQFRRKKEWNMRNQLSL
-86 YLRTGRRQELYEMQ
+86 
-100 RLSKLMKKSG
+100 
-110 QTKEMQA
+110 
-117 GSKSDALSHKQEKGL
+117 
-132 SQESLQGFK
+132 
-141 RVTGWCRTQFSML
+141 L
-154 TAGEVVFIAAVI
+154 TAGEIIFLTAVLC
-166 ALVGRLMWRTFFVSE
+166 LVISLMWRTFFVSD

-209 FPTAYS
+209 FPTVYS

-225 FMFQFLAGNLEFLGL
+225 FMFQFLAGNLEFLGM
-240 RLDWAFNLPSALSL
+240 RLDWAFNLPSALSML
-254 ISVFLLLYVLAVR
+254 SVFSLLYVLSVR
-267 LSGSRMAGYLSALF
+267 LSGNRAAGYLSALF

-293 LAEIPKGTSVGDA
+293 LAEVPKGTSVWEA
-306 LRANIGFIGYTTH
+306 LRMNIGFIGYTTH

-340 CALLLVIHLFI
+340 CALLLVLHLFI

-360 WKQIQPEE
+360 WQKRQAVMGAESESQKNKTGIL
-368 NGMQQNNE
+368 
-376 GFFATAGTF
+376 AAAGDF
-385 LKFSLFSAEGWKAE
+385 LKFSLFSIDGWKAE

-408 ILLGLTAFW
+408 VLLGLTAFW

-429 FMLAVVSDRRV
+429 FVLAIVSDRRI
-440 EYLITAIITTVLS
+440 EYLITAILTTVLS
-453 LVQNNFFMEGLAVG
+453 LAQNNFFMEGLAVG

-477 ENTTLFGTLDYI
+477 ENTSLFGTIDYI
-489 VRLTGILFL
+489 ARLTGILFL
-498 VLFVAFAV
+498 VLFSAFAV
-506 VKGVRRWILVAFS
+506 VKGVRRWVLVAFS
-519 APFVFSFLVSLTID
+519 APFVFSFFVSLTID

-540 IMVSIML
+540 IMVSVML

-562 KNTMIRILCCG
+562 KNSAMKILCVF

-578 TITGFYDFNM
+578 TITGFYDYTT
-588 VMKRNHPDYNL
+588 VMKRNHPNYNL
-599 KFSMEDP
+599 QFAMEDP
-606 LVEWIDEN
+606 LVQWIDEN

-656 YALTREMY
+656 YALTKEMY

-702 FDAAYEKVYVEGDG
+702 FDAAYEKVYEEGDG